1 MFFIY
6 IFKKKLPMF
15 WFIEQDKNITHVS
28 SVINRSEI
36 FRTIFQP
43 IAFMIAK
50 KNISQ
55 AGHKGEPKAI
65 PSI

>member
-1 MFFIY
+1 
-6 IFKKKLPMF
+6 MF

-28 SVINRSEI
+28 FVINRSEI
-36 FRTIFQP
+36 FRTIFQA